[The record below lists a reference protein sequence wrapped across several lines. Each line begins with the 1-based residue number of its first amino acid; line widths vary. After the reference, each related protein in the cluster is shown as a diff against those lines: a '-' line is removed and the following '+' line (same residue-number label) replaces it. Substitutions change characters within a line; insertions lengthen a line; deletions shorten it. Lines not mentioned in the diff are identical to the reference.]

1 MRVFLDTNVII
12 DLIIKREPFYY
23 EIAEITTN
31 AEKNE
36 LTLFTSSLSFVNT
49 FYIASKVNTKESVL
63 EILRKFRII
72 CNVSVI
78 DEFNIDKSLIS
89 DFSDFEDA
97 VQYNSA
103 LHHNCDC
110 IITRD
115 KIGFKNSKINVM
127 TPTEFLASQL

>member
-1 MRVFLDTNVII
+1 MKVFLGTNVMI
-12 DLIIKREPFYY
+12 DLIIKRAPFYD
-23 EIAEITTN
+23 EIAEIITN
-31 AEKNE
+31 AAKNE
-36 LTLFTSSLSFVNT
+36 LILFTSSLSFVNT
-49 FYIASKVNTKESVL
+49 FYIASKVNTNESVV

-103 LHHNCDC
+103 VHHNCDY
-110 IITRD
+110 IVTRD
-115 KIGFKNSKINVM
+115 KIGFKKSKINVM